1 MLQMRNMGNAGI
13 HGGDYGSLIIVL
25 EEVKDAELQREENN
39 LIYNLVLDMYTA
51 IFGGKVEVP
60 TVDGKARVTIEPGTQ
75 PGKLLRLRGKGLPS
89 PNGYGMGDL
98 LINITVYV
106 PEHLNDEEK
115 ATLEKLKD
123 SPNVCPSEDVK
134 KRIFSRL
141 RGMFD
146 ND

>member
-1 MLQMRNMGNAGI
+1 MNTYRPEEQGI
-13 HGGDYGSLIIVL
+13 NQTASQYNQGGTYGYNNTQYNQGGTYGYNNTQYNQGGTNGYNPQYGANGYNQQYGANGQFDY
-25 EEVKDAELQREENN
+25 
-39 LIYNLVLDMYTA
+39 T
-51 IFGGKVEVP
+51 
-60 TVDGKARVTIEPGTQ
+60 
-75 PGKLLRLRGKGLPS
+75 